1 MILLSEWRN
10 QNRRS
15 SSVCYSARRSAGFS
29 LHQHYNRMVKLNPME
44 ELESD
49 DLPAWEEREP
59 EGMEEFRMT
68 DGEGGGR
75 EPAGRE
81 GIEVTM
87 AWWTAPIST
96 PCSQ

>member
-1 MILLSEWRN
+1 MEPDALL
-10 QNRRS
+10 
-15 SSVCYSARRSAGFS
+15 VVA
-29 LHQHYNRMVKLNPME
+29 VPME
-44 ELESD
+44 ELELQSD
-49 DLPAWEEREP
+49 DLPAGEEREP
-59 EGMEEFRMT
+59 EGMEEFRMP

-75 EPAGRE
+75 ELAGRE